1 MASVLGVLGVVANVA
16 RKAIKWLGIAG
27 NWVSDHEDQL
37 KILGSILAQN
47 KHLTKYVGKFFEL
60 MQKAE
65 ATVGAHTHAWS
76 TIEQAAKNN
85 QGGSNLTAAD
95 IKYLYEFKKIFDKTI
110 KRLGTDK
117 KLQKSSKVLKAKTAE
132 INVKPTSYATSFKVT
147 TKVPKKD

>member
-76 TIEQAAKNN
+76 T
-85 QGGSNLTAAD
+85 
-95 IKYLYEFKKIFDKTI
+95 FDKTI